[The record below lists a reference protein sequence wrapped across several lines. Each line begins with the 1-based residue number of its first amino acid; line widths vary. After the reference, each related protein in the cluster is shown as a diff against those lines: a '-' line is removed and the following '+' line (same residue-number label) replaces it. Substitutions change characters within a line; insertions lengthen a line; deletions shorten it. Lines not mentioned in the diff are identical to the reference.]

1 MKQLQNRLFTK
12 EQSCKDCKINF
23 CTARPNSIDCFNNKA
38 TLSKK
43 EQTLDSAE
51 HILSSNN
58 KYNTEI
64 QSTQKLR
71 LQIEIEDLEEKI
83 KKLQAY
89 CDEQIRLNNMTTFS
103 KNETVKTI
111 RISKTELNYIK
122 IQLDIMNS
130 LLSVLK
136 ARLEFN

>member
-1 MKQLQNRLFTK
+1 MKQPQSKLFTK

-23 CTARPNSIDCFNNKA
+23 CTARPNSIECFNNKA

-43 EQTLDSAE
+43 E
-51 HILSSNN
+51 HILVSEEHMLSSSN
-58 KYNTEI
+58 KCNTEI

-83 KKLQAY
+83 QKLQAY
-89 CDEQIRLNNMTTFS
+89 YDEQVRLNDMTTFS
-103 KNETVKTI
+103 KNETIKTI

-122 IQLDIMNS
+122 VQLDIMNS

>member
-1 MKQLQNRLFTK
+1 MKQLQSKLFTK

-23 CTARPNSIDCFNNKA
+23 CTARPNSIECFNNKA

-43 EQTLDSAE
+43 ELTLDSEE
-51 HILSSNN
+51 HIISSNN

-83 KKLQAY
+83 KKLQTCY
-89 CDEQIRLNNMTTFS
+89 DEQVRLNNMTTFS

-111 RISKTELNYIK
+111 RISKIELNYIK

>member
-1 MKQLQNRLFTK
+1 MKQLQSKLFTK

-23 CTARPNSIDCFNNKA
+23 CTARPNSIECFNNKA

-43 EQTLDSAE
+43 ELTLASE
-51 HILSSNN
+51 ERILSSSN

-83 KKLQAY
+83 KKLQTY
-89 CDEQIRLNNMTTFS
+89 YDEQVRLNNMTTFS

-122 IQLDIMNS
+122 IQLGIMNS

>member
-1 MKQLQNRLFTK
+1 MKQLQSRLSTK

-23 CTARPNSIDCFNNKA
+23 CTARPNSIECFNNKA

-43 EQTLDSAE
+43 EPTLDSE
-51 HILSSNN
+51 EYILSSNN
-58 KYNTEI
+58 KCNTEI

-83 KKLQAY
+83 QKLQTY
-89 CDEQIRLNNMTTFS
+89 YDEQVRLNNMTTFS

-136 ARLEFN
+136 TRLEFN

>member
-1 MKQLQNRLFTK
+1 MTQLQSKLFTK

-23 CTARPNSIDCFNNKA
+23 CTARPNSIECFNNKA
-38 TLSKK
+38 TLSKR
-43 EQTLDSAE
+43 ELTLASEE
-51 HILSSNN
+51 HILSSSN

-83 KKLQAY
+83 KKLQTY
-89 CDEQIRLNNMTTFS
+89 YDEQVRLNNMATFS
-103 KNETVKTI
+103 KNETLKTI